1 MTDAPPTPLD
11 RAHAAMAAAPS
22 DDAAALRFYRLLADT
37 PLLLLL
43 EREPEGF
50 RIDPRVFDLEAGPVL
65 LAFDSAERMAA
76 MGQGPVAYAE
86 LPGRVIA
93 GQLAG
98 KGVSLG
104 LNFGSNAASETMLP
118 PEALDWLAEMV
129 DIPSPETMEARP
141 ESFFTPRDMPQDLQQ
156 ALAFTFE
163 AAPGLAR
170 AAYLTGVRYNDGRV
184 GHMLAILDAHPAAQ
198 EPLARA
204 VTEAMGFSGLDA
216 GQIDVT
222 FLDSGDAVVRSVAR
236 SGILFEFP
244 PAPEPEQPA
253 PRTAPGSDPDKPPRL
268 R

>member
-1 MTDAPPTPLD
+1 MTPLD
-11 RAHAAMAAAPS
+11 HAHAAMTADPADETAAF
-22 DDAAALRFYRLLADT
+22 RFYRLLADT

-50 RIDPRVFDLEAGPVL
+50 RIDPKVFDLEAGPVL

-104 LNFGSNAASETMLP
+104 LNFGSDAASETMLP

-129 DIPSPETMEARP
+129 DIPAPEPIEARP
-141 ESFFTPRDMPQDLQQ
+141 ESFFTPRDLPDGLQQ
-156 ALAFTFE
+156 ALVFTFD
-163 AAPGLAR
+163 ATPGLAR
-170 AAYLTGVRYNDGRV
+170 AAYLTGVRYEDGRV

-198 EPLARA
+198 NPLARA

-216 GQIDVT
+216 GEIDVT
-222 FLDSGDAVVRSVAR
+222 FLDSTDPATRAVVR

-244 PAPEPEQPA
+244 PLPGPEQPT
-253 PRTAPGSDPDKPPRL
+253 PRAAPGSDPDRPPKL